1 MKSRTVVLLLA
12 ACVAAA
18 LAAGYLLGHRAA
30 PASGA
35 SAAAAT
41 SQVPAAASAPG
52 AILYYRN
59 PMGLPDTSPVPKRD
73 AMGMDYV
80 PVRAGDAQAEGQLRV
95 STERQQKLGVRLE
108 PARRATLSDTLQL
121 SGTLQADERRL
132 TSVGARVEGFVTA
145 LRVAATGTAVRRGQ
159 VLLEAWSPDYQAAQQ
174 EYRVAARTLAT
185 LASAGDEARAG
196 AARVVDAAAERLRN
210 WGMDD
215 AGLAALRAGG
225 EPQRALSVRAPADGV
240 VVDKPARVGQR
251 FMPGEPL
258 YQLADLSSVWLLA
271 QVHEQDVAQVRVGA
285 AATASLVA
293 WPGRRFSGRVEFV
306 SPVLDPESRTAQLRI
321 VFSNPGGELKPGMYA
336 DVALRTPPG
345 EATLTIPES
354 AVIDTGVRQMAFVE
368 RAPGLFER
376 RALHLGRRGDGRV
389 QVLEGLAEGER
400 VAVEGN
406 FLVDAESNLDAATRT
421 LEH

>member
-1 MKSRTVVLLLA
+1 
-12 ACVAAA
+12 
-18 LAAGYLLGHRAA
+18 
-30 PASGA
+30 
-35 SAAAAT
+35 
-41 SQVPAAASAPG
+41 
-52 AILYYRN
+52 
-59 PMGLPDTSPVPKRD
+59 
-73 AMGMDYV
+73 
-80 PVRAGDAQAEGQLRV
+80 
-95 STERQQKLGVRLE
+95 VRLQ

-132 TSVGARVEGFVTA
+132 TSVGARVEGFVTV
-145 LRVAATGTAVRRGQ
+145 LRVAATGSAVHRGQ

-174 EYRVAARTLAT
+174 EYRVSVRTLES
-185 LASAGDEARAG
+185 LGSAGDEARAG
-196 AARVVDAAAERLRN
+196 AGRVVAASAERLRN
-210 WGMDD
+210 WGM
-215 AGLAALRAGG
+215 GEPELAALRAGG
-225 EPQRALSVRAPADGV
+225 EPQGTLSVRAPADGV

-271 QVHEQDVAQVRVGA
+271 EVHEQDLAQVHVGA

-293 WPGRRFSGRVEFV
+293 WPGRSFGGRVEFV
-306 SPVLDPESRTAQLRI
+306 SPVLDPQSRTAQLRI
-321 VFSNPGGELKPGMYA
+321 VFANPRAELKPGMYA

-345 EATLTIPES
+345 EAALTIPES
-354 AVIDTGVRQMAFVE
+354 AVIDTGLRQMAFVE

-376 RALHLGRRGDGRV
+376 RTLRLGRRGDGRV

-400 VAVEGN
+400 VVVEGN